1 MVADR
6 QVRATIIIVFYKQM
20 WHYIVPKN
28 AHQYTNARVIYANSA
43 VLYVYQVFEFFL
55 NMESLSDASTR
66 SKRQRVGV
74 RQSLQLTHADDE
86 AKKSFSERL
95 ENLRQALTPGSKDN
109 LGLITKLMDIAEAHC
124 RGHPQ
129 EESHMETES
138 TCSSTFL
145 KSAGK

>member
-1 MVADR
+1 M
-6 QVRATIIIVFYKQM
+6 
-20 WHYIVPKN
+20 H
-28 AHQYTNARVIYANSA
+28 
-43 VLYVYQVFEFFL
+43 LL
-55 NMESLSDASTR
+55 
-66 SKRQRVGV
+66 GV
-74 RQSLQLTHADDE
+74 RDNELVLGSHCSLLIPTTKL
-86 AKKSFSERL
+86 KKSFSERL

-129 EESHMETES
+129 EESHIETES